1 MDPSRKRKTRLVV
14 ALAAAVLLAAALVYT
29 SFNTSSEAVD
39 PGRLM
44 ASAVVGRSYELTGKV
59 ADDSV
64 SRAGR
69 TMEFRVRDR
78 KGAAS
83 VPVRYTGAVPDPF
96 REGRE
101 VIITVRKEGAVFVG
115 EKDSLVTKC
124 PSKYET
130 ASETPS

>member
-1 MDPSRKRKTRLVV
+1 MDPARKRRTRLVV
-14 ALAAAVLLAAALVYT
+14 ALTAAVLLAAALVYT

-44 ASAVVGRSYELTGKV
+44 ASAVVGRSYELTGRV
-59 ADDSV
+59 ADGSI
-64 SRAGR
+64 SRAGS
-69 TMEFRVRDR
+69 TMQFRVKDR
-78 KGAAS
+78 AGAAS

-130 ASETPS
+130 ADTPS